1 MESTSA
7 TQQTTQSGG
16 DQQSRPQHRYP
27 NAQRQRKQVSVKTIV
42 PVQKSYVGSVIG
54 KEGSTIKKIKADTG
68 AEIRYLDENLS
79 LGHQSPVFQITGSP
93 NSVSSAERWVKSIL
107 QSTYQAEQEKDGG
120 ASEEAQ

>member
-54 KEGSTIKKIKADTG
+54 KEGSTIKKIKTDTG
-68 AEIRYLDENLS
+68 AEIRYLDENFS

-107 QSTYQAEQEKDGG
+107 QSTYQAEQEKEG

>member
-1 MESTSA
+1 MDKQSA

-68 AEIRYLDENLS
+68 ADIRYLDENFS

-107 QSTYQAEQEKDGG
+107 QSTYQAEQEKEGG

>member
-107 QSTYQAEQEKDGG
+107 QSTYQAEQEKEG
-120 ASEEAQ
+120 ASGEAQ

>member
-42 PVQKSYVGSVIG
+42 PVHKSYVGSVIG
-54 KEGSTIKKIKADTG
+54 KEGSTIKKIKTDTG
-68 AEIRYLDENLS
+68 ADIRYLDENFS

-107 QSTYQAEQEKDGG
+107 QSTYQAEQEKEG
-120 ASEEAQ
+120 ATEEEQ